1 MASSCSCFSLGHVP
15 VDVPDDDLI
24 LVVAVEA
31 AEVHAAQVD
40 NGHVVPSLCLVV
52 STSTAYRIIRRLN
65 DDLKKSGKITI
76 AGKISTKYFYENIY
90 M

>member
-1 MASSCSCFSLGHVP
+1 MAEQKKNSFQQEKKFLTAADVSEILG
-15 VDVPDDDLI
+15 I
-24 LVVAVEA
+24 
-31 AEVHAAQVD
+31 
-40 NGHVVPSLCLVV
+40 

-76 AGKISTKYFYENIY
+76 AGKISAKYFYENIY